1 MKKYQK
7 LFKNLTI
14 RYIIQITRR
23 KRAKRFNKRRNL
35 YEARKEEF
43 DRREPYKSVYKTEE
57 GVVKIFVTD
66 HQSQQYLMKH

>member
-1 MKKYQK
+1 MKNSEKNIKK

-23 KRAKRFNKRRNL
+23 KRAKDSIKWRNL

-43 DRREPYKSVYKTEE
+43 DRRETLQIS
-57 GVVKIFVTD
+57 
-66 HQSQQYLMKH
+66 L

>member
-1 MKKYQK
+1 MMKNSEKNIKK

-23 KRAKRFNKRRNL
+23 KRAKDSIKRRNL

-43 DRREPYKSVYKTEE
+43 DRRETLQIS
-57 GVVKIFVTD
+57 
-66 HQSQQYLMKH
+66 L